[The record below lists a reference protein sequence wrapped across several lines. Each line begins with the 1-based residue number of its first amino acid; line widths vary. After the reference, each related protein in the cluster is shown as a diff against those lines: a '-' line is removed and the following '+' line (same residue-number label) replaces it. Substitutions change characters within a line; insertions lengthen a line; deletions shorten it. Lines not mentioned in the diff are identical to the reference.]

1 MAMYR
6 GSGPPGG
13 NGRGQSR
20 ANGAYPPMP
29 SGPYHGPAMPPG
41 MPPSRFTPPSD
52 PYYRGG
58 PIQGRHNSQYPS
70 DLPPFARNGS
80 GPYPPYGPYRPPIA
94 PPPTGPGRW
103 SPPVGPVN
111 GGHMNGGHMNGGHTN
126 GSRMNGSQM
135 NGHGQHLGGP
145 PGAPPVRRYSESYP
159 PNGYI
164 PGGYGPNNY
173 APKGRTESRPYGPPG
188 ALPNAARGTE
198 DAPYGPQPR
207 ANIHYAPAAP
217 SRYGQDAANDRP
229 SPRPNLPPAGRLGNA
244 AGANGHEAPANG
256 RRSFTP
262 VQDYL
267 AGTDIVA
274 DHPRASAPKTPAYN
288 HDSRLQESH
297 LQASHLQN
305 PHLNGHVMPANPLPL
320 GEDYSAR
327 ALAELAQAMEN
338 ATQHSVDDLDVRMSE
353 AGVALLER
361 DGSFG
366 DEGQSWDGDTITPES
381 LENLLG
387 RSDLDEP
394 LVADDTLMEKKP
406 INPRS
411 PRAAL
416 EPERVPQP
424 TRRSTRARHPLVVA
438 GNAVFTL
445 LIILAVVAGGALL
458 VGKQRFEAAGP
469 LDSDKIVT
477 IPKGLGIRDISELL
491 VQEGVIEQPWIFMG
505 GVFVL
510 KARDELKAG
519 EYQFTKHASLRDVIG
534 TIVDGKVIQHQ
545 LTLAEGLTSEQIVE
559 RILENDLLT
568 GNIREVPREGTLL
581 PETYKL
587 VRGTSREQLIQRM
600 QQAQRRAV
608 QEIWDHRAP
617 DLPLKSPEQ
626 LVTLASIVEKET
638 GRPEERSRVAA
649 VFVNR
654 LKQRMR
660 LQSDP
665 TIIYGLVGGK
675 GSLGRP
681 IMRSEIEQ
689 PTPYNTYVIDGLPPG
704 PIANP
709 GRASL
714 EATANP
720 ARTKEVFFVAD
731 GTGGHAFAESLDQ
744 HQKNV
749 ARLRAIEQQQR
760 DAPWPTAPAPAAGA
774 PDSGAAAPPG
784 PGPAKPRPRSAAT
797 KPTTTQ

>member
-6 GSGPPGG
+6 GSWPPGG
-13 NGRGQSR
+13 NGQGQGR

-29 SGPYHGPAMPPG
+29 GAPYAGPGAPPAMPPQ
-41 MPPSRFTPPSD
+41 RFTPPGD
-52 PYYRGG
+52 PYFRGNQG
-58 PIQGRHNSQYPS
+58 PAGPARNYGNGHNGYPTNA
-70 DLPPFARNGS
+70 PAYGRNGS
-80 GPYPPYGPYRPPIA
+80 GGYPPYGPYRAPVA
-94 PPPTGPGRW
+94 PPSMGSHGRYQPPGN
-103 SPPVGPVN
+103 GGDVN
-111 GGHMNGGHMNGGHTN
+111 GHL
-126 GSRMNGSQM
+126 
-135 NGHGQHLGGP
+135 QHEGP
-145 PGAPPVRRYSESYP
+145 PYPAPVRRYSETYA
-159 PNGYI
+159 PNGYL
-164 PGGYGPNNY
+164 PNQHGPNTY
-173 APKGRTESRPYGPPG
+173 APKGRPEPRPYGQAGQPANG
-188 ALPNAARGTE
+188 TRGSDNGRARPHG
-198 DAPYGPQPR
+198 
-207 ANIHYAPAAP
+207 NVHYAHAAP
-217 SRYGQDAANDRP
+217 PHYGAETPVDRP
-229 SPRPNLPPAGRLGNA
+229 PFRPNLPPAPRLDNGTT
-244 AGANGHEAPANG
+244 ANEHTSANG

-274 DHPRASAPKTPAYN
+274 ERPRAGAAQTYSESHL
-288 HDSRLQESH
+288 HDSRS
-297 LQASHLQN
+297 QN
-305 PHLNGHVMPANPLPL
+305 ARPNGHVMPANPLPL

-338 ATQHSVDDLDVRMSE
+338 STQRSVDDRDVRMDD

-366 DEGQSWDGDTITPES
+366 DQGQSWDGDTITPER
-381 LENLLG
+381 LETLLV

-424 TRRSTRARHPLVVA
+424 TRRSSRVRHPLVVA
-438 GNAVFTL
+438 GNAVFSL
-445 LIILAVVAGGALL
+445 LIILAIAAGAALL

-505 GVFVL
+505 GVFVM

-568 GNIREVPREGTLL
+568 GNIREVPREGSML
-581 PETYKL
+581 PESYKL
-587 VRGTSREQLIQRM
+587 VRGTSREQLISRM
-600 QQAQRRAV
+600 QQAQKRV
-608 QEIWDHRAP
+608 LQEVWDHRAP

-689 PTPYNTYVIDGLPPG
+689 ATPYNTYVIDGLPPG

-720 ARTKEVFFVAD
+720 ARTKEIFFVAD
-731 GTGGHAFAESLDQ
+731 GTGGHAFAENLEQ

-749 ARLRAIEQQQR
+749 SRLRAMEQQQR
-760 DAPWPTAPAPAAGA
+760 DAPWPAPTAPTAS
-774 PDSGAAAPPG
+774 PDSGAAAPSAA
-784 PGPAKPRPRSAAT
+784 PAKPRPRSAAS
-797 KPTTTQ
+797 KPSTTQ